1 MCGIFA
7 VINNTGLETPAASAA
22 EPRGDVIPESR
33 LREAFARGA
42 GRGPEHS
49 VFTQLSPLVTLGFH
63 RLAINGLN
71 SGANQPLTC
80 GNLTLIC
87 NGEIYNYKAL
97 KKIHG
102 LKTSTDSDC
111 EVILHLYREFGM
123 DKTLQLLN
131 GVFAFVLI
139 ETIGGLDNVS
149 PQLTRV
155 WCARDNY
162 GVRPMFHLAK
172 RNGTH
177 LFASE
182 LKQVCDFYTPGDT
195 LGQFAPG
202 TAAMLLYRL
211 GSASA
216 AEVELVEQRTLL
228 HRTMELPW
236 RSEAASL
243 GIEDHLRN
251 INKALRA
258 AVARRVANTDR
269 QIACLL
275 SGGLDSSLITALVA
289 SCVPDP
295 STLET
300 YSIGLAG
307 GEDLRY
313 ARQVAEFLGTNH
325 TEIVVTEAEF
335 FDAIGTVIGA
345 IESYD
350 TTTVRASVGNYLIG
364 KYISEHSDAKVIF
377 NGDGSDEVAGGYMY
391 FHYAPDDAAFDQ
403 ECRRLL
409 KSIHYFDVLRSDRC
423 ISCHGLEPR
432 TPFLDKMFVA
442 NYLNVPVALRNH
454 TNEKRCEKY
463 LLRKAFADDNLLPDQ
478 VLWRTKEAF
487 SDGVSSQK
495 KSWHT
500 IIKSRIKGLMGV
512 DDPQQIVEQKQ
523 DAGSGSGS
531 GGLTLEKKYYQT
543 MFRNLFGN
551 IDFVIPY
558 YWMPAFTTETGDC
571 SARELKVYTQNA
583 NAQ

>member
-7 VINNTGLETPAASAA
+7 VINNTGLQTPAASAA
-22 EPRGDVIPESR
+22 EPRSDVIPESR

-139 ETIGGLDNVS
+139 ETIRGLNNVS

-172 RNGTH
+172 RNGAH

-182 LKQVCDFYTPGDT
+182 LKQVCDFYTQGDT
-195 LGQFAPG
+195 LGQFSPG
-202 TAAMLLYRL
+202 TAAMLLYRHK
-211 GSASA
+211 SAAAA

-228 HRTMELPW
+228 HRRMELPW
-236 RSEAASL
+236 RSEASSL
-243 GIEDHLRN
+243 GIEDHMRN

-454 TNEKRCEKY
+454 TNEKHCEKY

-500 IIKSRIKGLMGV
+500 IIKSKIKGLMGV
-512 DDPQQIVEQKQ
+512 DDSQQIVEQKQ
-523 DAGSGSGS
+523 DAGSGS

-571 SARELKVYTQNA
+571 SARELKVYTQNT